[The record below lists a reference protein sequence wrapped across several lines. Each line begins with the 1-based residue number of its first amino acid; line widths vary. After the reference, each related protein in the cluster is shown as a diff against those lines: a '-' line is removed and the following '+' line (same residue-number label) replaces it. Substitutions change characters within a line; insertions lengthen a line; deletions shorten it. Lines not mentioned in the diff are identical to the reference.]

1 MKPPVYKVGT
11 MLDIARIPPEAL
23 PRFMAELPKMLGMLR
38 EVDKFHKGM
47 AEQAPDPEVA
57 KEMLAQ
63 SEAHLL
69 SGLEWVDDGKD
80 DFRFTMTGK
89 DEDGNE
95 VVKMHADSKTRDVA
109 AYHKGEDRTYDILLA
124 GRLRRAGMTISDE
137 DFAGMMPEGRLVLPV
152 GRLHEIRDMTPEAV
166 NELCLSA
173 NRTLQVEGHESE
185 VPSAWQAV
193 AQIIAP

>member
-11 MLDIARIPPEAL
+11 MLDIARIPPDAL
-23 PRFMAELPKMLGMLR
+23 PRFMAELPEMLGMLR

-47 AEQAPDPEVA
+47 AEQAPDQEIA
-57 KEMLAQ
+57 KEMLTQ

-95 VVKMHADSKTRDVA
+95 ILKMHADSKTRDVA

-124 GRLRRAGMTISDE
+124 GRLRRAGMT
-137 DFAGMMPEGRLVLPV
+137 L
-152 GRLHEIRDMTPEAV
+152 
-166 NELCLSA
+166 LSFCA
-173 NRTLQVEGHESE
+173 S
-185 VPSAWQAV
+185 
-193 AQIIAP
+193 